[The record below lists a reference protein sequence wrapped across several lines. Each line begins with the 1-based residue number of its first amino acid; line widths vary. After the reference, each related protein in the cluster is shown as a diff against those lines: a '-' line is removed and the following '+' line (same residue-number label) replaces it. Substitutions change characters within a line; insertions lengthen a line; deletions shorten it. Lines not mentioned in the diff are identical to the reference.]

1 MNVKT
6 IIQQTATI
14 LINKFCVIDLYCRN
28 TDYMNYTIQDIIIEF
43 IECNKK
49 KLIKSIMNDELS
61 EEILKTDYIY
71 HLTNHIHERILC
83 PIASPWLYNIAL
95 NKFEDQRQECENI
108 LCNTILSIL
117 NKQLNTLTNDNIDF
131 EDDFND
137 TLEDCL
143 YDENNV
149 DIDDDLNVESDIN
162 VENDLDVE
170 DIEEEI
176 YEEE

>member
-6 IIQQTATI
+6 IIKQTATI
-14 LINKFCVIDLYCRN
+14 LIDKFCIVDPYCRN

-49 KLIKSIMNDELS
+49 ILIKSIMNDELS
-61 EEILKTDYIY
+61 EEILKNDYIY

-83 PIASPWLYNIAL
+83 PISVPWLYDIAL
-95 NKFEDQRQECENI
+95 NKFEDQRKECEHI
-108 LCNTILSIL
+108 LCNSILSIL
-117 NKQLNTLTNDNIDF
+117 NKQLNTVVNENIDF
-131 EDDFND
+131 EDDFNE

-143 YDENNV
+143 YDEN
-149 DIDDDLNVESDIN
+149 DLDVESDLE
-162 VENDLDVE
+162 VESDLDVE
-170 DIEEEI
+170 DI